1 VLGGEVGCF
10 RCSSLQRRGGKPCSL
25 GCGFATRGLS
35 GTASVAGRTCSRI
48 APATAENAK
57 PAKPDTNAPEKT
69 ARLTTTNVRSI
80 TASLRR

>member
-1 VLGGEVGCF
+1 MLP
-10 RCSSLQRRGGKPCSL
+10 RS
-25 GCGFATRGLS
+25 ATRLEPCTAKLQAIIS